1 MQVPLYLHRDSSA
14 GGFLGVFD
22 LIRWKASIW
31 PAHGGN
37 GGYEIIGADDLDD
50 IHAVPDRFWDDARRG
65 RNDTE
70 DMLRGRD
77 AEIEKGQDRGE
88 PLDGLLDAAIG
99 RLISSRSAEP
109 SFVPV
114 LYGSSAENIGIQ
126 PLLDAIVRYLPAPA
140 TR

>member
-1 MQVPLYLHRDSSA
+1 
-14 GGFLGVFD
+14 
-22 LIRWKASIW
+22 
-31 PAHGGN
+31 
-37 GGYEIIGADDLDD
+37 
-50 IHAVPDRFWDDARRG
+50 
-65 RNDTE
+65 
-70 DMLRGRD
+70 MLRGRD